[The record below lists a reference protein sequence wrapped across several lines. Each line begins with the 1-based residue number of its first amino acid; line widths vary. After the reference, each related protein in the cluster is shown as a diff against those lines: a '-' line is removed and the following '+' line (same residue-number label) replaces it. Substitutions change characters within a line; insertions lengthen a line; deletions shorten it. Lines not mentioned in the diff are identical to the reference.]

1 MQSNKTNSIIF
12 IKDAE
17 SNLIEEAVIVMKGKL
32 DIPENNKS
40 KVLSKENVLKE
51 AELII
56 NSRLEENNTSF
67 LKFKIEKLIKKNKA
81 LKISNIILLISSIIL
96 FFA

>member
-1 MQSNKTNSIIF
+1 
-12 IKDAE
+12 
-17 SNLIEEAVIVMKGKL
+17 MKGKL